1 MASRMSAGSAEA
13 PPAELTNVLES
24 NERLI
29 WWDRPH
35 RGIVFRPADAFL
47 IPFSLVWVSMPG
59 VGVIS
64 MLRGGATS
72 PTPFSLVPVLFVA
85 IGLYLLIGRFFY
97 DAWRRART
105 VYGLTNSRVLIVQ
118 PWKYKSLDLAGISE
132 INLQLRRS
140 GRGSIVF
147 GPEYGVFDRRGNS
160 GWGGAPAVP
169 TFELIDEAAQ
179 VHAAIRNAQKR
190 LRASTAT

>member
-1 MASRMSAGSAEA
+1 MWAESSEA

-29 WWDRPH
+29 WWGRPH
-35 RGIVFRPADAFL
+35 RGIVVRPSDSFL
-47 IPFSLVWVSMPG
+47 IPFSLVWVSVPG
-59 VGVIS
+59 VAVTS
-64 MLRGGATS
+64 MLRGGAT
-72 PTPFSLVPVLFVA
+72 PPAPLSLVPVLFVA

-97 DAWRRART
+97 DAWRRGRT
-105 VYGLTNSRVLIVQ
+105 IYGLTNSRVLIIQ
-118 PWKYKSLDLAGISE
+118 PSKYKSLDLAGISE

-147 GPEYGVFDRRGNS
+147 GPEFGMFDRRGNG

-169 TFELIDEAAQ
+169 TFELIDEAAR

-190 LRASTAT
+190 LRASPAT

>member
-1 MASRMSAGSAEA
+1 MAASRIGAGSSEA

-35 RGIVFRPADAFL
+35 RGIVLRPSDAFL
-47 IPFSLVWVSMPG
+47 IPFSLVWVSIPG
-59 VGVIS
+59 VAVMS
-64 MLRGGATS
+64 TLRGGA
-72 PTPFSLVPVLFVA
+72 PAPFSLVPVLFVA

-105 VYGLTNSRVLIVQ
+105 IYGLTNSRVLIIQ
-118 PWKYKSLDLAGISE
+118 PSKYKSLDLAGISE

-147 GPEYGVFDRRGNS
+147 GPEYGMFDRRGNS

-169 TFELIDEAAQ
+169 TFESIDEAAQ
-179 VHAAIRNAQKR
+179 VHAAIRGAQKR
-190 LRASTAT
+190 LRASPAP